1 MISFTE
7 LSSDNIDTL
16 SDKLKETLR
25 PSDEEY
31 FADVL
36 SSLLETVEEDP
47 DTGVGVSG
55 FGGCLLARI
64 FDYGRYMFIYPIAQR
79 DDADL
84 VGAVDAISAYAVK
97 EEIPLVFTDVPSD
110 EVHRLVGRYRHLS
123 LDAEDVD
130 ASSYRVSVHGECEIL
145 KEIPDVEL
153 DRVRLNSPSPEDI
166 PDIARLARDESV
178 NKYWGYSYL
187 SDIGDVAD
195 EYFYESSMRA
205 FEEGV
210 SMSMAIR
217 YSGRYVGE
225 AEFYSF
231 DLRGGAEIAIRLL
244 PEWQG
249 QGLGKETLA
258 LAIKLARHIGLST
271 LYGRVMEQNEPSIR
285 FMSSLMTEYKR
296 EDGTVYFVKDL

>member
-7 LSSDNIDTL
+7 LSSDNLEAL
-16 SDKLKETLR
+16 SDMLR
-25 PSDEEY
+25 ERVCPSDVEY

-47 DTGVGVSG
+47 DTGVGVSE

-64 FDYGRYMFIYPIAQR
+64 FDYGRYMFVFPIAQR
-79 DDADL
+79 DDAD
-84 VGAVDAISAYAVK
+84 VFGAVDAISAYAVK
-97 EEIPLVFTDVPSD
+97 EEIPLVFTDVPC
-110 EVHRLVGRYRHLS
+110 EELGALVGRYRHLS
-123 LDAEDVD
+123 LDAEDAD
-130 ASSYRVSVHGECEIL
+130 ASSYRVEVRGECEIL
-145 KEIPDVEL
+145 KEIPDVES
-153 DRVRLNSPSPEDI
+153 DRIRLNSPSPEDI
-166 PDIARLARDESV
+166 PDIARLARDENV